1 MATTI
6 PPAGGDQDRGP
17 ALITFFWV
25 EAALAILA
33 LSLRFYGRVLVKGLG
48 YDDYVMAF
56 AVSLIVPQALF
67 VTMAALGNHLAVI
80 GGARHLYYLS
90 TEQQLQ
96 VVKFDWIAQT
106 FGIAGFAAGKASV
119 ALQIQRILGPSRRQI
134 NRVRWTRWLL
144 WFIIASTCLFCGLDC
159 IFQFAQCNPP
169 RALWE
174 PWIPHTCW
182 NTSVQTN
189 FALFLSAWN
198 ILIDLCLALI
208 PIPIIWRTSLSLKQ
222 RMATCALLGLGL
234 MAAVCG
240 IVKITFLVSLE
251 VREDLTWSTYD
262 LDVWSASELFV
273 IIVCGCIPPMR
284 PIFVRYFG
292 SKEDFKGYGYNLSG
306 YGSSQRGMPHKIMS
320 LTSTE
325 AVRGKPDEE
334 LVALRSRT
342 ESPSQLIA
350 IT

>member
-1 MATTI
+1 MATVT
-6 PPAGGDQDRGP
+6 PPAGGDQNRGP

-25 EAALAILA
+25 EAALAISA

-56 AVSLIVPQALF
+56 AVALF
-67 VTMAALGNHLAVI
+67 VIMAALGNHLAMI

-90 TEQQLQ
+90 TEQQLR
-96 VVKFDWIAQT
+96 VVKVDWIAQT

-119 ALQIQRILGPSRRQI
+119 ALQIQRILGPSRRQN

-159 IFQFAQCNPP
+159 IFQFVQCSPP

-182 NTSVQTN
+182 DTSVQTN

-198 ILIDLCLALI
+198 ILIDLLLALI
-208 PIPIIWRTSLSLKQ
+208 PIPIIWRTSLSLKK
-222 RMATCALLGLGL
+222 RIATCTLLGLGL

-284 PIFVRYFG
+284 PIFVRYFE
-292 SKEDFKGYGYNLSG
+292 SKENFKGYEYNLSG
-306 YGSSQRGMPHKIMS
+306 YGSGQRGMPHKLMS
-320 LTSTE
+320 LASTD
-325 AVRGKPDEE
+325 AAARGRGEE
-334 LVALRSRT
+334 DLVALHSRT
-342 ESPSQLIA
+342 ESLSPSPA
-350 IT
+350 

>member
-144 WFIIASTCLFCGLDC
+144 W
-159 IFQFAQCNPP
+159 
-169 RALWE
+169 
-174 PWIPHTCW
+174 
-182 NTSVQTN
+182 
-189 FALFLSAWN
+189 
-198 ILIDLCLALI
+198 
-208 PIPIIWRTSLSLKQ
+208 
-222 RMATCALLGLGL
+222 
-234 MAAVCG
+234 AAVCG